1 MKNTAIDILG
11 YEERKKDNKL
21 WFDESVDN
29 FQSKRI
35 RHNRHIQLDRQQQT
49 EQNIRRNENGR
60 TQHVKRKGQVINQKL
75 IAIEQEF
82 KERNV

>member
-29 FQSKRI
+29 F
-35 RHNRHIQLDRQQQT
+35 
-49 EQNIRRNENGR
+49 
-60 TQHVKRKGQVINQKL
+60 
-75 IAIEQEF
+75 
-82 KERNV
+82 